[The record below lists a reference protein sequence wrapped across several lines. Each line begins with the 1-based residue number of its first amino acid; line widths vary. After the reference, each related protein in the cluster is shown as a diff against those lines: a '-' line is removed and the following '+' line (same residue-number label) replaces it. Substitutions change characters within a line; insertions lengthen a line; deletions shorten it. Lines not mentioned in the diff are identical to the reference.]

1 MLTQTR
7 TREQKLETLKNEP
20 LEPLEYLRIEEPHLE
35 LSEWGGH
42 SRACRVLAKATGCD
56 AESIRKHWGKQFESC
71 PSWAK
76 LALRKD
82 YLLNAIARQDYSL
95 QKILAS

>member
-1 MLTQTR
+1 MLTQTK
-7 TREQKLETLKNEP
+7 TKLEALKSEP
-20 LEPLEYLRIEEPHLE
+20 LEPLEYLQLEEPYLN

-42 SRACRVLAKATGCD
+42 SRACRVLAKATGCE

-95 QKILAS
+95 QKTLAS